1 MAACSTCS
9 QEWRNGYK
17 FFGILSFLLYNKK
30 PSGWRGKF
38 SPKNPSYAEAVVVVL
53 KILLSFIVS
62 IIALKY

>member
-1 MAACSTCS
+1 
-9 QEWRNGYK
+9 
-17 FFGILSFLLYNKK
+17 LYNKK